1 MHEHPPDLRATA
13 YGGDRHEQPGPYPV
27 GRVNLRLRDDARPT
41 PENGRFRGLPY
52 RQLNTSVWYPAQRG
66 LRRGSRPLAAGGPF
80 PLILYSHGFCSSR
93 SEATRMAAH
102 LASHGYILI
111 AADFPLSST
120 LARGGRPTLMDVRGQ
135 AEDVG
140 FLLREMS
147 RRNDHPR
154 SRFHR
159 AVDLDRVGAAGIS
172 LGATTTLLATY
183 HAKLHEPRIR
193 AAVSIAGP
201 TSMFGPDFFGRE
213 VPLLHVHGDRD
224 ALVYYAHNARPLL
237 ERTGPWAHLLTVEGG
252 SHSGFAHIPM
262 ERLSLQLF
270 GALVGPAGAHPDH
283 ADRLG
288 CGVIL
293 RMLPDEMDFGS
304 TLGPLEHGLQLPDPT
319 RPGAT
324 SILGQP
330 AAPPDHQRRIA
341 ISSTLAFFQSH
352 FARRPGDRE
361 AARRFVW
368 ETMPSR
374 AGVQLESGRRAAP
387 EADAS

>member
-1 MHEHPPDLRATA
+1 
-13 YGGDRHEQPGPYPV
+13 
-27 GRVNLRLRDDARPT
+27 
-41 PENGRFRGLPY
+41 
-52 RQLNTSVWYPAQRG
+52 
-66 LRRGSRPLAAGGPF
+66 
-80 PLILYSHGFCSSR
+80 
-93 SEATRMAAH
+93 
-102 LASHGYILI
+102 
-111 AADFPLSST
+111 
-120 LARGGRPTLMDVRGQ
+120 
-135 AEDVG
+135 
-140 FLLREMS
+140 
-147 RRNDHPR
+147 
-154 SRFHR
+154 
-159 AVDLDRVGAAGIS
+159 
-172 LGATTTLLATY
+172 
-183 HAKLHEPRIR
+183 
-193 AAVSIAGP
+193 
-201 TSMFGPDFFGRE
+201 
-213 VPLLHVHGDRD
+213 
-224 ALVYYAHNARPLL
+224 
-237 ERTGPWAHLLTVEGG
+237 
-252 SHSGFAHIPM
+252 M

-387 EADAS
+387 EAHLESSDSSSTSSCSNLEPSSHANRSSGYCLPPVHIDPHLSVVPPRPDPHAAALWPRGKRRETRVGKREVTSARLRAPRDRSGRETRLRRRAGATADRGGQIPRNTDLKG